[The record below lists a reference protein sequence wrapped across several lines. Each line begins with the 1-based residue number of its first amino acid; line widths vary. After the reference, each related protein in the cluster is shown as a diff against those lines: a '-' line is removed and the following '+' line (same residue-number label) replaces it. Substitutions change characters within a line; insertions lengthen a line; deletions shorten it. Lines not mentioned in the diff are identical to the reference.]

1 MKRQDLSKLSAWFVA
16 FRRDSHVPGP
26 AQDTA
31 TETSPILVF
40 VAVSLFLVLT
50 ILEIDLHRDE
60 LRLLGFIL
68 GEDGIDPV
76 FMGP

>member
-16 FRRDSHVPGP
+16 FRRASRVREP

-40 VAVSLFLVLT
+40 VAVSLFLILT

-60 LRLLGFIL
+60 LRLLGIIL

-76 FMGP
+76 FKGP

>member
-16 FRRDSHVPGP
+16 FRRASRVREP

-40 VAVSLFLVLT
+40 VAVSLFF
-50 ILEIDLHRDE
+50 DAD
-60 LRLLGFIL
+60 
-68 GEDGIDPV
+68 DP
-76 FMGP
+76 GD